1 MSNQRPV
8 NLDLTTLHY
17 PPMAVASILHRI
29 SGVVLFLGMPILLYW
44 LHCSLVSPE
53 SFLHLKAT
61 LAHAPGNLVLW
72 LISSALVYHGV
83 AGIRHVL
90 MDCGL
95 LPESLPMAS
104 HTAVIT
110 LVVSILGIIFLGV
123 WLW

>member
-1 MSNQRPV
+1 
-8 NLDLTTLHY
+8 
-17 PPMAVASILHRI
+17 MAVVSILHRI
-29 SGVVLFLGMPILLYW
+29 SGVVLFLGVPILLYW
-44 LHCSLVSPE
+44 LHCSLASPE

-61 LAHAPGNLVLW
+61 LSQAPWNLVLW
-72 LISSALVYHGV
+72 LISSAMVYHSV

-90 MDCGL
+90 MDCGV

-110 LVVSILGIIFLGV
+110 LIASIFCVVFLGV